1 MEDVEMDGE
10 AWLEHQYLY
19 TYRIADRVQELAEN
33 HTAHSGDLESLT
45 ADFGIA
51 EFIRPWQPDSALHK
65 FIRYA
70 ADDLMESD
78 NSGTV
83 KMPFWDRSRNLRWTV
98 PIELALTSYG
108 LQDDIRFT
116 LANIPQIYE
125 TIGNTTYARDAPEVS
140 DACFDHFQSVRLTQ
154 PYMDFLRQVSEE
166 VFFVMFTN
174 RGTLQKLHEYLA
186 YYVTENDYAYVFAE
200 HPALAGFYTK
210 SGRLQRR
217 NPPKWARRAVFFRD
231 RGMCTAC
238 RRDISGLLDPLGA
251 ENYDH
256 IVPLAVGGLN
266 DVTNLQLLCRTCNS
280 KKSDRREAPSKS
292 YRRWY

>member
-33 HTAHSGDLESLT
+33 HTAHFGDLESLT

-78 NSGTV
+78 NTGTV
-83 KMPFWDRSRNLRWTV
+83 KMSFWDRSRSLRWTV

-108 LQDDIRFT
+108 LQDNIRFT
-116 LANIPQIYE
+116 LANIPQIHE

-154 PYMDFLRQVSEE
+154 PYTDFLHQVSEE

-186 YYVTENDYAYVFAE
+186 YYVTENDYTYVLAE
-200 HPALAGFYTK
+200 HPALVTSTPSQGGCNAEI
-210 SGRLQRR
+210 RR
-217 NPPKWARRAVFFRD
+217 N
-231 RGMCTAC
+231 G
-238 RRDISGLLDPLGA
+238 
-251 ENYDH
+251 
-256 IVPLAVGGLN
+256 LAVQYSSGIAECAQPAEETSQASSTPW
-266 DVTNLQLLCRTCNS
+266 VPKTTITSFRS
-280 KKSDRREAPSKS
+280 PSVAS
-292 YRRWY
+292 TT